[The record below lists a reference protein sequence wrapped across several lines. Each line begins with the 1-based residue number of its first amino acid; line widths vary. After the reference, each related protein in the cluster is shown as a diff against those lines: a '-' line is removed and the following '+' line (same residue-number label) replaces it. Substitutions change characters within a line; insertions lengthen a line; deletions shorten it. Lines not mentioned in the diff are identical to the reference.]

1 MASFIQGKYTKTI
14 FMSGTGYYIGLF
26 KVSDVSDLLNMWE
39 ELLHLLAIFM
49 NLTK

>member
-26 KVSDVSDLLNMWE
+26 KVSDVSDE
-39 ELLHLLAIFM
+39 KLAEYVICGKNYYIYWLFS
-49 NLTK
+49 